1 MIQIYHADIKASHVN
16 QRITFFF
23 FFFGEKRK
31 FHGFDVLYYILN
43 EKHIFVRF
51 EFIERKAIKDTG

>member
-1 MIQIYHADIKASHVN
+1 MLILKL
-16 QRITFFF
+16 RMLTRGLLFFF